1 MAEAKDNAPT
11 GPKKDG
17 MKVGRVRVAKA
28 YKMYVGGA
36 FVRSESGLTFQV
48 KGRSAEMANAANAA
62 SVNVPL
68 GSRKD
73 VRDAVSAARSAQA
86 GWAAKSAYLRG
97 QILYRFAEVLEARRG
112 EMLLSLM
119 HGGAEKKA
127 AALEVDRAIDRTVF
141 YAGFSDKYAAL
152 LASSNPVAG
161 PHFVFTVPEAM
172 GIVGIVAPDRPA
184 LLGLLSTVLPI
195 VQSGNTAVVLASE
208 SDPCTPLV
216 LCELLA
222 TSDVPAGVVNVLS
235 GRVAEMAPHLAAHRE
250 VDALDVWS
258 TDAGLCAA
266 LASEASGSV
275 KRVRTRGPLSVN
287 EWLDDGAGQGMG
299 WIEAF
304 LEMKTV
310 WHPVG
315 L

>member
-1 MAEAKDNAPT
+1 MEAKDSAPV
-11 GPKKDG
+11 GPKRDG
-17 MKVGRVRVAKA
+17 MTVRRVRVAKA

-36 FVRSESGLTFQV
+36 FVRSESGRILQV
-48 KGRSAEMANAANAA
+48 KGRSAEMANANT
-62 SVNVPL
+62 VNVPI

-73 VRDAVSAARSAQA
+73 VRDAVSAARSAQP
-86 GWAAKSAYLRG
+86 GWAARSAYLRG

-112 EMLLSLM
+112 EMVLSLV
-119 HGGAEKKA
+119 HGGAERDA
-127 AALEVDRAIDRTVF
+127 AALEVDRAIDRAVF

-152 LASSNPVAG
+152 VASSNPVTG

-184 LLGLLSTVLPI
+184 LLGLVSTLLPI
-195 VQSGNTAVVLASE
+195 VLSGNTAVVLASE

-216 LCELLA
+216 LCELFA
-222 TSDVPAGVVNVLS
+222 TSDLPSGVVNVLS
-235 GRVAEMAPHLAAHRE
+235 GRVAEMAPHLATHRE

-258 TDAGLCAA
+258 DDTGLCAA
-266 LASEASGSV
+266 LASEGSGSV
-275 KRVRTRGPLSVN
+275 KRVRIRGPLSRSQ
-287 EWLDDGAGQGMG
+287 WFDDGVAQGMG
-299 WIEAF
+299 FIETF

>member
-1 MAEAKDNAPT
+1 MR
-11 GPKKDG
+11 
-17 MKVGRVRVAKA
+17 VRRVRVAKA

-36 FVRSESGLTFQV
+36 FVRSESGRTFQV
-48 KGRSAEMANAANAA
+48 KGRSAEMANARK
-62 SVNVPL
+62 VNVPL

-73 VRDAVSAARSAQA
+73 VRDAVSAARSAQP
-86 GWAAKSAYLRG
+86 GWVAKSAYLRG
-97 QILYRFAEVLEARRG
+97 QILYRFAEVLEARRR
-112 EMLLSLM
+112 EMVLSLL
-119 HGGAEKKA
+119 HGGAEEEA
-127 AALEVDRAIDRTVF
+127 AALEVEHAIDRAVF

-152 LASSNPVAG
+152 VASSNPVTG

-172 GIVGIVAPDRPA
+172 GIVGIVMPDRPS
-184 LLGLLSTVLPI
+184 LLGLVSTVLP
-195 VQSGNTAVVLASE
+195 VVLSGNTAVVLASE

-222 TSDVPAGVVNVLS
+222 TSDLPRGVVNVLS
-235 GRVAEMAPHLAAHRE
+235 GRVAEMAPHLAKHRE

-258 TDAGLCAA
+258 ADAGLCAA
-266 LASEASGSV
+266 LASEGSGSV
-275 KRVRTRGPLSVN
+275 KRVRIRGPLSRS
-287 EWLDDGAGQGMG
+287 EWLDDGVGQGLG